1 MNKEEILG
9 RVENILFAAGDSFE
23 ISRLAELLNISLPE
37 LNDMLDED
45 IRRREQGQGLL
56 IRRFDG
62 KVQLSTRQ
70 ELSKLLFMALGKK
83 SDEELPRRS
92 RNSGYNSVPPAYN
105 ASGYRRNTRSRLA
118 EYAERSGKQGAD
130 MRSWAQRHPRPSD
143 TLRYYR
149 RIPASF
155 RHFFTRR
162 AAAKRACDSAC
173 YGQLLKLRRD

>member
-83 SDEELPRRS
+83 SDEELPRAALETLAII
-92 RNSGYNSVPPAYN
+92 AYRQPITRAAIEEIRGVGSQSMLN
-105 ASGYRRNTRSRLA
+105 ALESKGLICEAGR
-118 EYAERSGKQGAD
+118 K
-130 MRSWAQRHPRPSD
+130 D
-143 TLRYYR
+143 TLGHPILY
-149 RIPASF
+149 ATTEEF
-155 RHFFTRR
+155 LRHFGISSLDELPQNELVTQPVM
-162 AAAKRACDSAC
+162 DN
-173 YGQLLKLRRD
+173 Y

>member
-83 SDEELPRRS
+83 SDEELTRAALETLAII
-92 RNSGYNSVPPAYN
+92 AYRQPITRAAIEEIRGVGSQSMLN
-105 ASGYRRNTRSRLA
+105 ALESKGLICEAGR
-118 EYAERSGKQGAD
+118 K
-130 MRSWAQRHPRPSD
+130 D
-143 TLRYYR
+143 TLGHPILY
-149 RIPASF
+149 ATTEEF
-155 RHFFTRR
+155 LRHFGISSLDELPQNELVTQPVM
-162 AAAKRACDSAC
+162 DN
-173 YGQLLKLRRD
+173 Y

>member
-45 IRRREQGQGLL
+45 IRRREQGHGLL

-83 SDEELPRRS
+83 SDEELTAPLS
-92 RNSGYNSVPPAYN
+92 
-105 ASGYRRNTRSRLA
+105 
-118 EYAERSGKQGAD
+118 
-130 MRSWAQRHPRPSD
+130 
-143 TLRYYR
+143 
-149 RIPASF
+149 
-155 RHFFTRR
+155 
-162 AAAKRACDSAC
+162 
-173 YGQLLKLRRD
+173 KLWL

>member
-45 IRRREQGQGLL
+45 IRRREQGHGLL

-83 SDEELPRRS
+83 SDEELTRAALETLAII
-92 RNSGYNSVPPAYN
+92 AYRQPITRAAIEEIRGVGSQSMLN
-105 ASGYRRNTRSRLA
+105 ALETKGLICEAGRKDPLGHPIL
-118 EYAERSGKQGAD
+118 YATTEEF
-130 MRSWAQRHPRPSD
+130 
-143 TLRYYR
+143 L
-149 RIPASF
+149 
-155 RHFFTRR
+155 RHFGISSLDELPQNELVTQPVM
-162 AAAKRACDSAC
+162 DN
-173 YGQLLKLRRD
+173 Y

>member
-45 IRRREQGQGLL
+45 IRRREQGHGLL

-83 SDEELPRRS
+83 SDEELS
-92 RNSGYNSVPPAYN
+92 RAALETLAIIAYRQPITRAAIEEIRGVGSQSMLN
-105 ASGYRRNTRSRLA
+105 ALENKGLICEAGR
-118 EYAERSGKQGAD
+118 K
-130 MRSWAQRHPRPSD
+130 D
-143 TLRYYR
+143 TLGHPILY
-149 RIPASF
+149 ATTEEF
-155 RHFFTRR
+155 LRHFGISSLDELPQNELVTQPVM
-162 AAAKRACDSAC
+162 DN
-173 YGQLLKLRRD
+173 Y

>member
-45 IRRREQGQGLL
+45 IRRREQGHGLL

-83 SDEELPRRS
+83 SDEELTRAALETLAII
-92 RNSGYNSVPPAYN
+92 AYRQPITRAAIEEIRGVGSQSMLN
-105 ASGYRRNTRSRLA
+105 ALKNKGLICEAGR
-118 EYAERSGKQGAD
+118 K
-130 MRSWAQRHPRPSD
+130 D
-143 TLRYYR
+143 TLGHPILY
-149 RIPASF
+149 ATTEEF
-155 RHFFTRR
+155 LRHFGISSLDELPQNELVTQPVM
-162 AAAKRACDSAC
+162 DN
-173 YGQLLKLRRD
+173 Y